1 VKYIYLLVLFVFTF
15 SCQNNE
21 EKNAEKKPKALMSIA
36 KMHTATENVLSSYLK
51 EVKDWNELQDIDS
64 FFVKFRKITPNEAL
78 SNAIELKDL
87 IKRLKDSVKPEK
99 FKIPSLTARI
109 NILYNEALRL
119 ADLTRI
125 GAIKAP
131 EVNTQLDKTMEAF
144 SNINT
149 KINSILAKIRFEN
162 EIDIDVTFIG
172 LDTKKMDTFF
182 NKPINQIKEVN
193 LLKSIKPKTSI
204 KRKPEKIGIKK
215 NRVFKGLEKSKQ

>member
-1 VKYIYLLVLFVFTF
+1 
-15 SCQNNE
+15 
-21 EKNAEKKPKALMSIA
+21 MSIA
-36 KMHTATENVLSSYLK
+36 AMHTATENVLSTYLK

-64 FFVKFRKITPNEAL
+64 FFAKYRKITPNEAL

-87 IKRLKDSVKPEK
+87 IKRLNDSVKPDK

-125 GAIKAP
+125 GAIKAQ
-131 EVNTQLDKTMEAF
+131 EVNTQVDKTMAAF

-172 LDTKKMDTFF
+172 LDTKKMDVFF
-182 NKPINQIKEVN
+182 NKPIKQIKKVN
-193 LLKSIKPKTSI
+193 PLKSTKPKTSI
-204 KRKPEKIGIKK
+204 IRKPEKIGIKK
-215 NRVFKGLEKSKQ
+215 NRLFKGLEKNKQ

>member
-1 VKYIYLLVLFVFTF
+1 
-15 SCQNNE
+15 
-21 EKNAEKKPKALMSIA
+21 MSIEE
-36 KMHTATENVLSSYLK
+36 MHTPTENVLPMHLK
-51 EVKDWNELQDIDS
+51 EVKDWNALQDIDS

-87 IKRLKDSVKPEK
+87 IKRLNDSIKPKK
-99 FKIPSLTARI
+99 FQTPSLTARI
-109 NILYNEALRL
+109 NVLYNEALRL

-125 GAIKAP
+125 GAIKAQ
-131 EVNTQLDKTMEAF
+131 EVNTQVDKTMAAF

-172 LDTKKMDTFF
+172 LDTTRMDAFF
-182 NKPINQIKEVN
+182 KKPIKQIKEVKEVKEVN
-193 LLKSIKPKTSI
+193 LLKSIKFIKPKTLI

>member
-1 VKYIYLLVLFVFTF
+1 
-15 SCQNNE
+15 
-21 EKNAEKKPKALMSIA
+21 MSIA

-131 EVNTQLDKTMEAF
+131 EVNTQVDKTMAAF

-149 KINSILAKIRFEN
+149 KINTILAKIRFEN
-162 EIDIDVTFIG
+162 EIDINVTFIG
-172 LDTKKMDTFF
+172 LDTTKMDSFF
-182 NKPINQIKEVN
+182 NKPINQIKEVKEGS
-193 LLKSIKPKTSI
+193 LLKSIKFTKPKRAI
-204 KRKPEKIGIKK
+204 KQKPEKRLLKK
-215 NRVFKGLEKSKQ
+215 KRLFKGLEKNKQ

>member
-1 VKYIYLLVLFVFTF
+1 
-15 SCQNNE
+15 
-21 EKNAEKKPKALMSIA
+21 MSIA

-87 IKRLKDSVKPEK
+87 IKRLNDSVKPEK
-99 FKIPSLTARI
+99 FKTPSLTARI

-131 EVNTQLDKTMEAF
+131 EVNIQVDKTMAAF
-144 SNINT
+144 SSINT
-149 KINSILAKIRFEN
+149 KINTILAKIRFEN
-162 EIDIDVTFIG
+162 EIDINVAFIG
-172 LDTKKMDTFF
+172 LDTTKMDLFF
-182 NKPINQIKEVN
+182 NKPIKQIKYT
-193 LLKSIKPKTSI
+193 KPKTSI
-204 KRKPEKIGIKK
+204 KRKPEKRILKK
-215 NRVFKGLEKSKQ
+215 KRLFKGLEKNKQ

>member
-1 VKYIYLLVLFVFTF
+1 
-15 SCQNNE
+15 
-21 EKNAEKKPKALMSIA
+21 MSIEE
-36 KMHTATENVLSSYLK
+36 MHTPTENVLPMHLK
-51 EVKDWNELQDIDS
+51 EVKDWNALQDIDS

-87 IKRLKDSVKPEK
+87 IKRLNDSVKPKK

-109 NILYNEALRL
+109 NVLYNEALRL

-125 GAIKAP
+125 GAIKAQ
-131 EVNTQLDKTMEAF
+131 EVNTQVDKTMAAF

-172 LDTKKMDTFF
+172 LDTTRMDAFF
-182 NKPINQIKEVN
+182 KKPIKQIKEVKEVN
-193 LLKSIKPKTSI
+193 LLKSIKFIKPKTLI
-204 KRKPEKIGIKK
+204 KRKPEKKRIKK
-215 NRVFKGLEKSKQ
+215 NRLFKGLETNKQ